1 METSYS
7 KIKHGGF
14 GLIST
19 EELSNVAFIAGW
31 AHSIHELP
39 LRFPSL
45 RKSVDTIHSTDLELP
60 SQSLAYHLTSTFFVL
75 IFVSILE

>member
-19 EELSNVAFIAGW
+19 EESSNIAFVASW
-31 AHSIHELP
+31 AHSIHELT
-39 LRFPSL
+39 LCFPSL
-45 RKSVDTIHSTDLELP
+45 QEYVDTIYSTYLEL
-60 SQSLAYHLTSTFFVL
+60 SQSLTYHLNSAFFVL
-75 IFVSILE
+75 TFVSIFE